1 MSKRCATDSSVELF
15 TAKYNVMGVK
25 RKVSQNETL
34 FLYISLTGATYQKS
48 LFVDDQLLE
57 IRLSV

>member
-1 MSKRCATDSSVELF
+1 MSKRCATDSSEVLF
-15 TAKYNVMGVK
+15 TAKYIVMGVK

-48 LFVDDQLLE
+48 FFVDN
-57 IRLSV
+57 